1 MATPPIRTST
11 DHDAALARIKTL
23 RAARPDTPVHDELDV
38 LFVLVSAYEVEH
50 WLIGAKE
57 SVA

>member
-1 MATPPIRTST
+1 
-11 DHDAALARIKTL
+11 
-23 RAARPDTPVHDELDV
+23 VHDELDV
-38 LFVLVSAYEVEH
+38 LFVLVLAYEVEH